1 MTLIYFG
8 CATGIAFV
16 CNIYPAEKFNV
27 LEEGYIAFVFMILY
41 IFFQVFPLLVFYFIY
56 IIEAQNLVNWA
67 RTLQT
72 KIGSLDFMHSLTQ
85 YVIALDYANDSF
97 SFNIFFNVC
106 ALSKSV
112 IISVFRG
119 ANSCKFNQS
128 NFQSLEKH

>member
-1 MTLIYFG
+1 MTSIYLG
-8 CATGIAFV
+8 CSSGIAFV
-16 CNIYPAEKFNV
+16 CAIYPAEKFNV
-27 LEEGYIAFVFMILY
+27 LEEGYIAFACMILNM
-41 IFFQVFPLLVFYFIY
+41 IFHVAPLLVFYFIY

-97 SFNIFFNVC
+97 SFNIFCNICV
-106 ALSKSV
+106 LSKSV

-119 ANSCKFNQS
+119 ANSCKFKAI
-128 NFQSLEKH
+128 FK

>member
-1 MTLIYFG
+1 MTSIYFG
-8 CATGIAFV
+8 CPTGIAFV
-16 CNIYPAEKFNV
+16 CTIYPAEKFNV
-27 LEEGYIAFVFMILY
+27 LEEGYIAFVCMILY
-41 IFFQVFPLLVFYFIY
+41 MFFHVFPLLVFYFIY

-67 RTLQT
+67 QTLQT
-72 KIGSLDFMHSLTQ
+72 KIGSLDFMHNLTQ